1 MLRRHFLWGA
11 LAAGAGV
18 VLDPV
23 NARAASSA
31 YEKAVEQTWGP
42 MRAGRERL
50 ELVRFASLAANSHN
64 SQPWKFSVAE
74 DRITIHADF
83 KRRCPA
89 VDPDDHHLFAS
100 LGGAAENMVHT
111 AEAIGLKAEPAFT
124 DDRVVIDLTAAAPNR
139 SPLFSAITQRQ
150 CTRAVYDGKPIDNE
164 TLRLLE
170 RAGTEPGVTAMMITD
185 RGQMRAVGDYVEQGN
200 SAQMRDKAFMTEL
213 VDWLRFNESDAV
225 ATMDGL
231 FSAASGN
238 PVLPSWIARP
248 LLNFVFT
255 ESGENRKYR
264 EHIASSSGIVVF
276 SSDANDRRHWVAAGR
291 ACQRFALQVTALG
304 LKYAYINQPVEVSG
318 LRSQFAAYLGL
329 GARRPD
335 LVVRFGHGPSLPR
348 SLRRPPEQLML

>member
-1 MLRRHFLWGA
+1 MLRRRFLSGA

-18 VLDPV
+18 VLGPGH
-23 NARAASSA
+23 AAAAASA
-31 YEKAVEQTWGP
+31 YEKAVDRTWAA
-42 MRAGRERL
+42 MQAGQERL
-50 ELVRFASLAANSHN
+50 ELVRLATLAANSHN

-100 LGGAAENMVHT
+100 LGGAAENMVHA
-111 AEAIGLKAEPAFT
+111 AEAIGLKAEPVFA
-124 DDRVVIDLTAAAPNR
+124 DDSVAIGLTAAPANR
-139 SPLFSAITQRQ
+139 SALFTAITQRQ
-150 CTRAVYDGKPIDNE
+150 CTRAGYDGKPVGNE
-164 TLRLLE
+164 ALRLLE
-170 RAGTEPGVTAMMITD
+170 RASAEPGVSAMMITD
-185 RGQMRAVGDYVEQGN
+185 RAQMRAVGDYVEQGN

-213 VDWLRFNESDAV
+213 VDWLRFSESDAV

-231 FSAASGN
+231 FSGASGN
-238 PVLPSWIARP
+238 PVMPSWLARP

-255 ESGENRKYR
+255 ESSENKKYR

-276 SSDANDRRHWVAAGR
+276 SSDVDDRRHWVAAGR
-291 ACQRFALQVTALG
+291 ACQRFALQATALG

-329 GARRPD
+329 GTRRPD
-335 LVVRFGHGPSLPR
+335 FVLRFGHGPSMPK